1 MILAHTV
8 PIRYAAR
15 MANPKTLDLD
25 AAIGEIEEPQH
36 TRPFKLFGKTWTL
49 VCDLNSFALSDL
61 ATGEPAAIVRFL
73 DSIVV
78 PAERQEFRV
87 ALASQPNL
95 PAERLGKILNALV
108 EAATERPTTPQSA
121 SGSGR
126 PNQKSVPKSAASSS
140 RPRVVR

>member
-1 MILAHTV
+1 
-8 PIRYAAR
+8 

-25 AAIGEIEEPQH
+25 AALGDADDVIN

-73 DSIVV
+73 DSIVI
-78 PAERQEFRV
+78 PEERTDFRTT
-87 ALASQPNL
+87 LAAQPNL
-95 PAERLGKILNALV
+95 SAERLGKILTALV
-108 EAATERPTTPQSA
+108 EAATERPTTPPSA

-126 PNQKSVPKSAASSS
+126 AKPTSARKSAASSS
-140 RPRVVR
+140 QVRVVR